1 MMSSDF
7 VINFDRD
14 QQAKDIGCMYATA
27 PSDRAHIFLEQS
39 MALPPLGG
47 TAQLLRFL
55 QKLTMKQNCGTTGRS
70 TDRGSFLPNLNHLSI
85 SSRELGTRYF
95 SPPFLNSG
103 LLHSTTIY
111 FPACRV
117 RT

>member
-55 QKLTMKQNCGTTGRS
+55 QKFKTVVLQEDQRIEDHFCQ
-70 TDRGSFLPNLNHLSI
+70 I
-85 SSRELGTRYF
+85 
-95 SPPFLNSG
+95 
-103 LLHSTTIY
+103 
-111 FPACRV
+111 
-117 RT
+117 